1 MKSEK
6 TSSPDSSC
14 TCLST
19 SSTRDVLYRNVDICI
34 SRTVRF
40 MGRPGDVSVFSTL
53 STITGTLPG
62 SRGAAENM
70 DKMPITRHY
79 CLCYTSNIIICSF
92 PRRPAQA
99 RRGSSYYKASA
110 RIPAL
115 FPGRP
120 SIGLGE
126 GLRSA
131 GIRGRADCNGGFVK
145 CSRFTTELTRVRP
158 WSLTFS

>member
-1 MKSEK
+1 MKSAK
-6 TSSPDSSC
+6 TLSPGSNC

-19 SSTRDVLYRNVDICI
+19 SSPHGSRRSNVDICI

-40 MGRPGDVSVFSTL
+40 KGQPGDVSMFSTL
-53 STITGTLPG
+53 STIAETLPG
-62 SRGAAENM
+62 SRAPAEIM

-92 PRRPAQA
+92 PHGSAYA
-99 RRGSSYYKASA
+99 RRGSSYYTASA
-110 RIPAL
+110 RILVL

-120 SIGLGE
+120 SIALGE

-131 GIRGRADCNGGFVK
+131 GIRGRADGNGGFVK
-145 CSRFTTELTRVRP
+145 CSRYTTETTRVRP